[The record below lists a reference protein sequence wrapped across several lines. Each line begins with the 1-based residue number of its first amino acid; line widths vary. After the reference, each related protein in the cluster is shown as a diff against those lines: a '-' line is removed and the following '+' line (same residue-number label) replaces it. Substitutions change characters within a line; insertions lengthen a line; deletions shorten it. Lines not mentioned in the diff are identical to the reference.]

1 MTIRGKEVRAL
12 RAAGHSLTP
21 ALIVGRAGLS
31 DDVLAAIDRELE
43 LNELIKIKVGKGPL
57 KRKEVAAL
65 LPEKTAA
72 EVVQLLGRTIL
83 LYRKRPPPTK
93 ADFEPEVAEL
103 LESEEDSSTSES
115 DEG

>member
-1 MTIRGKEVRAL
+1 MAIRGKEVRTL

-31 DDVLAAIDRELE
+31 DEVIAAIDRELDE
-43 LNELIKIKVGKGPL
+43 HELIKIKVGKGPM

-65 LPEKTAA
+65 LPERTGA

-83 LYRKRPPPTK
+83 LYRMRPPPTQS
-93 ADFEPEVAEL
+93 DFEPESPED
-103 LESEEDSSTSES
+103 SEES
-115 DEG
+115 